1 MVYNCARPNIVPG
14 VNPNGHPS
22 VPGTLFNTAAFTDS
36 TVQPG
41 TFGNAGRNIILG
53 PGYKTW
59 DTSLVKQFPVRDQ
72 MHVEF
77 RAEFF
82 NLLNHVN
89 YLYQQF
95 GAISVEPVALEL
107 GSPSFGQPQAAR
119 APRQIQLALKFYF

>member
-1 MVYNCARPNIVPG
+1 MVYNCARPDIVPG
-14 VNPNGHPS
+14 VDPNGHPTT
-22 VPGTLFNTAAFTDS
+22 PGTLFNTAAFTDS

-41 TFGNAGRNIILG
+41 MFGNAGRNIILG

-82 NLLNHVN
+82 NVLNHVN

-107 GSPSFGQPQAAR
+107 GSPSLGQPQAAR
-119 APRQIQLALKFYF
+119 APRQIQLALKLYF